1 MEKSIISKLVNKT
14 VLPSVILLLMA
25 ILAMVI
31 ANSPLNEIYNKLI
44 SSTIALTVND
54 YGIKKPILLWINDG
68 FMAIFF
74 LLIGI
79 ELKKEFLG
87 GVFQE
92 KKQIILP
99 LMGALGGI
107 IFPVLIYFFFNYHDE
122 YAIRGWAIPAATD
135 IAFAVGLLALFGSR
149 LNKEIRVL
157 LTSIAIFDD
166 LAAIIIIAVFYTPN
180 ISVSALLFVAL
191 CIIILF
197 ILNRLNI
204 TGLTIYWVIGMIMWF
219 AMIKSGVHATLTGF
233 ILAFFIPYKS
243 NKSSE
248 FSPLINL
255 EHKLTLPVAYF
266 ILPIFAFA
274 NSGVNFS
281 NLGFEGIFH
290 YVPLGIALGLFIGKQ
305 IGVFLFCFLAIR
317 LRMAYLPKNMTWL
330 NLYGLSILTGIGFT
344 MSLFI
349 GSLAFDRSGLTMLF
363 DERVGILIG
372 SLLSA
377 IFGYIVLKFSLKKR
391 A

>member
-1 MEKSIISKLVNKT
+1 MKKSMLSRLLDKS

-31 ANSPLNEIYNKLI
+31 ANSPLSVIYNKLI
-44 SSTIALTVND
+44 SSTIVLTVNN

-74 LLIGI
+74 LLVGV
-79 ELKKEFLG
+79 ELKKEFLA

-92 KKQIILP
+92 KKQIVLP

-107 IFPVLIYFFFNYHDE
+107 VFPVFIYLLFNYHDKS
-122 YAIRGWAIPAATD
+122 AIEGWAIPAATD
-135 IAFAVGLLALFGSR
+135 IAFAVGLLAIFG
-149 LNKEIRVL
+149 NKLSKEVRIL

-166 LAAIIIIAVFYTPN
+166 LAAVIIIAVFYTPS
-180 ISVSALLFVAL
+180 ISIHALLFVAL
-191 CIIILF
+191 CIILLF
-197 ILNRLNI
+197 VLNRLNVLS
-204 TGLTIYWVIGMIMWF
+204 LTVYWIIGMIMWF

-233 ILAFFIPYKS
+233 ILAFFIPYQSKQS
-243 NKSSE
+243 KTVT
-248 FSPLINL
+248 PLINL
-255 EHKLTLPVAYF
+255 EHKLNMPVAYF

-281 NLGFEGIFH
+281 GVGFHGIFH
-290 YVPLGIALGLFIGKQ
+290 HVPLGIALGLFVGKQ
-305 IGVFLFCFLAIR
+305 IGVFLFCFLTIKLKLA
-317 LRMAYLPKNMTWL
+317 NMPSNMNWS

-349 GSLAFDRSGLTMLF
+349 GSLAFEQSGNNMLF
-363 DERVGILIG
+363 DERVGILLG

-377 IFGYIVLKFSLKKR
+377 VFGYIILRLSIKKEK
-391 A
+391 